1 MGIMVSLILL
11 ILFFIRHAKTLD
23 IKYMIV
29 SAMFVLYVSVML
41 SEVVGFPN
49 IPDIKAKLLTG
60 QAIYVPIVNKIPFS
74 AGVDLSTWLN
84 IIAFFPFGMLLV
96 IMWKRFESFF
106 LTLSTGFLFSVIIEV
121 GQLFTLYRQTDVND
135 LIMNTLG
142 VFLGWLFAKY
152 VWQLRVRRLEGKNQD
167 WLRFM
172 SYSFVSI
179 FIFG

>member
-1 MGIMVSLILL
+1 
-11 ILFFIRHAKTLD
+11 
-23 IKYMIV
+23 
-29 SAMFVLYVSVML
+29 
-41 SEVVGFPN
+41 
-49 IPDIKAKLLTG
+49 
-60 QAIYVPIVNKIPFS
+60 
-74 AGVDLSTWLN
+74 
-84 IIAFFPFGMLLV
+84 MLLV
-96 IMWKRFESFF
+96 IMWKRFEFFF

>member
-1 MGIMVSLILL
+1 
-11 ILFFIRHAKTLD
+11 
-23 IKYMIV
+23 
-29 SAMFVLYVSVML
+29 
-41 SEVVGFPN
+41 
-49 IPDIKAKLLTG
+49 
-60 QAIYVPIVNKIPFS
+60 
-74 AGVDLSTWLN
+74 
-84 IIAFFPFGMLLV
+84 MLLV

-121 GQLFTLYRQTDVND
+121 SQLFTLYRQTDVND

>member
-29 SAMFVLYVSVML
+29 SVMFVLYVSVML

-49 IPDIKAKLLTG
+49 IPDIRAKLLTG

-74 AGVDLSTWLN
+74 AGVD
-84 IIAFFPFGMLLV
+84 
-96 IMWKRFESFF
+96 
-106 LTLSTGFLFSVIIEV
+106 LSTGFLFSVIIEV

-179 FIFG
+179 FIIG

>member
-29 SAMFVLYVSVML
+29 SVMFVLYVSVML

-60 QAIYVPIVNKIPFS
+60 QAIYVPIVNKISFS

-84 IIAFFPFGMLLV
+84 IIV
-96 IMWKRFESFF
+96 FF
-106 LTLSTGFLFSVIIEV
+106 L
-121 GQLFTLYRQTDVND
+121 
-135 LIMNTLG
+135 
-142 VFLGWLFAKY
+142 
-152 VWQLRVRRLEGKNQD
+152 LEC
-167 WLRFM
+167 
-172 SYSFVSI
+172 Y
-179 FIFG
+179 

>member
-29 SAMFVLYVSVML
+29 SVMFVLYVSVML

-49 IPDIKAKLLTG
+49 ISDIKAKLLTG
-60 QAIYVPIVNKIPFS
+60 QPIYMPIVNKIPFS
-74 AGVDLSTWLN
+74 AGVDLSTGLN

-106 LTLSTGFLFSVIIEV
+106 ITLSTVFLF
-121 GQLFTLYRQTDVND
+121 Q
-135 LIMNTLG
+135 
-142 VFLGWLFAKY
+142 
-152 VWQLRVRRLEGKNQD
+152 
-167 WLRFM
+167 
-172 SYSFVSI
+172 
-179 FIFG
+179 